1 VIRHVVMW
9 ELHERERAPWFAQRL
24 RECAGIVP
32 GMLGFEVGLRDPAL
46 AGTVDVCLLSTFAD
60 AQALR
65 AYEEHPVHREVSARL
80 APLRKSRHVLD
91 YVSGEGDQQQ
101 CSGEVGQQCAAGRV
115 GELARLGD
123 EAIYDAVPFQCG
135 IVGACTAAPPAPP
148 GGTGRKTR
156 ARRNERSEGSR
167 R

>member
-32 GMLGFEVGLRDPAL
+32 GMLGFEVALRDPAL
-46 AGTVDVCLLSTFAD
+46 AGTVDVCLLATFAD

-101 CSGEVGQQCAAGRV
+101 RGGDVGQQCVAGRV

-123 EAIYDAVPFQCG
+123 EAVHDAVPFQCG
-135 IVGACTAAPPAPP
+135 IVGACTASAGADRQHRQ
-148 GGTGRKTR
+148 RKTR